1 MHIGGIHMVKGI
13 SLVTGSEYTKLAL
26 LKQLEEYIDIKSIN
40 SYAIDENE
48 IHSIIENDLI
58 ILSGEIVKQELME
71 KNLLNTNCDMIIAK
85 RTISYD
91 HIDEIFLIPE
101 NTEVLFV
108 NDLKET
114 TYEMIEIFKELG
126 IDHIKCIPYYP
137 GITAINKNIK
147 IAITPGETDKIPS
160 FIEKVYDIGPRIMD
174 STTIIKILVKL
185 DLLEEKSCVF
195 SENYLFKIINIAKKL
210 GKYNNKIIK
219 MNSHLNNVIDGL
231 QQGLIVYDKKGII
244 NVLNEDLK
252 SSLKINSNNLVGKR
266 LKDVIYNKK
275 LLEYLMDSL
284 EFGEKEFD
292 LEGTNLLVNKFEIDG
307 NDYTLA
313 VFKKYQKKIHN
324 MREKNLITKGLV
336 AKYSFEDII
345 TNNLKMQKTKNIARK
360 LAKTDLT
367 ILIEGENG
375 TGKELFA
382 SALHKSSRRS
392 KEPFLAVNF
401 SSLPDELIESEL
413 FGYED
418 GAFTGARKGG
428 KSGLFEQA
436 NGGTIF
442 LDEIG
447 DISLKVQ
454 ARLLRVLQEKEV
466 MRIGGNSII
475 PVDVN
480 IIAATNRNLLRM
492 IEEGQFRKDLY
503 YRFKIGYLKIPP
515 LRERK
520 EDIEPLIKCFI
531 NMESRENIKID
542 NEVIE
547 ILKNYDW
554 YGNVRE
560 LKNTINYMLAIRNG
574 NIITID
580 ELPDINF
587 FENNDAKSVTISS
600 CSAEVDNVGKINE
613 RISLPVD
620 YLDRELEYIL
630 MQIHKFNSEK
640 ITIGRKIISE
650 ESKKNNLNMS
660 EAMVRTRLERLER
673 KGLILKDKG
682 KKGTSLTELGKKV
695 VLEKL
700 N

>member
-1 MHIGGIHMVKGI
+1 MVKGI

-26 LKQLEEYIDIKSIN
+26 LKQLEEYIDIKSID

-48 IHSIIENDLI
+48 IYDIIDNDLI
-58 ILSGEIVKQELME
+58 ILSGELVKQELIE
-71 KNLLNTNCDMIIAK
+71 KNLLNTKCETIIAK
-85 RTISYD
+85 RTISYN

-108 NDLKET
+108 NDAKET
-114 TYEMIEIFKELG
+114 TYEIIEIFKELG

-137 GITAINKNIK
+137 GTTSISGRTK
-147 IAITPGETDKIPS
+147 IAITPGETDKVPS

-174 STTIIKILVKL
+174 STTIIKVLVKL

-195 SENYLFKIINIAKKL
+195 SQNYLFKIINIAKKL
-210 GKYNNKIIK
+210 GKYNNKIVK
-219 MNSHLNNVIDGL
+219 MNLHLNNVIDGL
-231 QQGLIVYDKKGII
+231 QQGLIVYDKHGII

-252 SSLKINSNNLVGKR
+252 CSLKINSNSLVGKR
-266 LKDVIYNKK
+266 IKDVVYNKK
-275 LLEYLMDSL
+275 LLEYLMDST
-284 EFGEKEFD
+284 EFGEKNINIEGMD
-292 LEGTNLLVNKFEIDG
+292 LSVNKFQIDD

-313 VFKKYQKKIHN
+313 VFKKYQEKIN
-324 MREKNLITKGLV
+324 NNREKNLITKGLV

-413 FGYED
+413 FGYEE

-466 MRIGGNSII
+466 MRIGGNAII
-475 PVDVN
+475 PVNVN
-480 IIAATNRNLLRM
+480 VIAATNRNLFQM
-492 IEEGQFRKDLY
+492 IEKGQFRKDLY
-503 YRFKIGYLKIPP
+503 YRFKIGYLNIPP

-520 EDIEPLIKCFI
+520 EDIEALIKCFI
-531 NMESRENIKID
+531 NMESRENIKISD
-542 NEVIE
+542 EVIS

-560 LKNTINYMLAIRNG
+560 LKNTINYMLAIRSDNV
-574 NIITID
+574 ITID
-580 ELPDINF
+580 DLPDINF
-587 FENNDAKSVTISS
+587 FENNVSKSDTISS
-600 CSAEVDNVGKINE
+600 YSAALDNVDKINE
-613 RISLPVD
+613 RASLTVD
-620 YLDRELEYIL
+620 YLDRELEHIL
-630 MQIHKFNSEK
+630 MQVYKFNNEK
-640 ITIGRKIISE
+640 VIIGRKIIAE
-650 ESKKNNLNMS
+650 ESRKNNINMS

-673 KGLILKDKG
+673 KGLIVKDKG
-682 KKGTSLTELGKKV
+682 KKGTCLTDLGRKI
-695 VLEKL
+695 VLKKL
-700 N
+700 NKF

>member
-1 MHIGGIHMVKGI
+1 MVQGI

-40 SYAIDENE
+40 SYAIDENQ

-137 GITAINKNIK
+137 GTVAMNKSTK

-252 SSLKINSNNLVGKR
+252 CSLKINSNSLVGKR
-266 LKDVIYNKK
+266 IKDVVYNKK
-275 LLEYLMDSL
+275 LLEYLMDST
-284 EFGEKEFD
+284 EFGEKNINIEGAD
-292 LEGTNLLVNKFEIDG
+292 LSVNKFQIDG

-313 VFKKYQKKIHN
+313 VFKKYQEKMHN
-324 MREKNLITKGLV
+324 IREKNLITKGLV

-447 DISLKVQ
+447 DSSLKVQ

-466 MRIGGNSII
+466 MRIGGNAII

-480 IIAATNRNLLRM
+480 VIAATNRNLLKM

-531 NMESRENIKID
+531 NMESRENIEISD
-542 NEVIE
+542 EVIS

-560 LKNTINYMLAIRNG
+560 LKNTINYMLAIRSG
-574 NIITID
+574 NVITID
-580 ELPDINF
+580 DLPDINF
-587 FENNDAKSVTISS
+587 FENSDSKSDTISS
-600 CSAEVDNVGKINE
+600 YSAALDNVDKINE
-613 RISLPVD
+613 RASLTVD
-620 YLDRELEYIL
+620 YLDREVEYIL
-630 MQIHKFNSEK
+630 MQVHKFNNEK
-640 ITIGRKIISE
+640 ITIGRKILSE
-650 ESKKNNLNMS
+650 ESKKNNFNMS

-673 KGLILKDKG
+673 KGLIIKDKG
-682 KKGTSLTELGKKV
+682 KKGTCLTDLGKKV
-695 VLEKL
+695 VSERL
-700 N
+700 NKI